1 MLCVFFKMAKFLNMS
16 SNTILKHA
24 FHFFPSDTLLSEDK
38 MIDRMNMLMRGKG
51 IKDLQFEHS
60 DDPHGKGVNIGFGKP
75 RRMLIAT

>member
-1 MLCVFFKMAKFLNMS
+1 MLWAFFKMANFLNMS
-16 SNTILKHA
+16 SNTILKYA

-38 MIDRMNMLMRGKG
+38 MIDRMNMVMCGKG

-75 RRMLIAT
+75 RRMLVAT